1 MGSNDELSRILMV
14 DDDMDML
21 RAVVRRL
28 EKHYDIVTAGSGDQG
43 LEKIE
48 SDGPFPVIV
57 SDMQMP
63 GMDGIRFVQRARRK
77 SPLSVF
83 VMLTGEVNET
93 TTLRA
98 MNEGQV
104 FRFITK
110 PCSHEDLL
118 ATLEA
123 SWRQYHLINA
133 EKQLLQKT
141 LVGAVDAIVNI
152 FETLMPDGMM
162 RSTSIQRIVEAV
174 QENLRIQKRWEY
186 ALASRLSLLG
196 YGLVGR
202 SLTDVV
208 AQPHFSEKDEQELME
223 KACAKSAEVLTKIP
237 RLKTTAEIIAKT
249 VESTGAIS
257 TLTPIS
263 DSEVTQVGS
272 TLLRVALEWESSK
285 RVGLTAGE
293 AISAMRRKLPDL
305 HQEVVNCLEDFEF
318 EFVKANH
325 QKIPVYDLKVG
336 MVIHKGIYSKDGRV
350 LISEGRRLTQPLLE
364 KLNSYL
370 SRGMGL
376 RDTMVTV
383 VMPAVDENKIL
394 QTESGE
400 LTPASD
406 LMSF

>member
-1 MGSNDELSRILMV
+1 
-14 DDDMDML
+14 
-21 RAVVRRL
+21 
-28 EKHYDIVTAGSGDQG
+28 
-43 LEKIE
+43 
-48 SDGPFPVIV
+48 
-57 SDMQMP
+57 
-63 GMDGIRFVQRARRK
+63 
-77 SPLSVF
+77 
-83 VMLTGEVNET
+83 
-93 TTLRA
+93 
-98 MNEGQV
+98 
-104 FRFITK
+104 
-110 PCSHEDLL
+110 
-118 ATLEA
+118 
-123 SWRQYHLINA
+123 
-133 EKQLLQKT
+133 
-141 LVGAVDAIVNI
+141 
-152 FETLMPDGMM
+152 MM